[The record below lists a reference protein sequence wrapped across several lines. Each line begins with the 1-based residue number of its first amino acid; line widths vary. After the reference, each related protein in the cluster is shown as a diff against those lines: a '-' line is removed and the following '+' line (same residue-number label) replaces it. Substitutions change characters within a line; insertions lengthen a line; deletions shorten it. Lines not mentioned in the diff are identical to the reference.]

1 MSQLHHNTTLSIY
14 SDPPKFRH
22 NRIIC
27 TIGPG
32 TQSVEML
39 KKLILEGMSVAR
51 MNFSHGSYEFHKMTI
66 DNVREA
72 ARQLA
77 RHVAIALDT
86 KGPEIRTG
94 RMEGG
99 EARLEAGAYVF
110 VTTNREFE
118 AKGTKDKFYIDYEN
132 LTNVMKVGS
141 HIFIDDG
148 ILNLEVVEK
157 CGDSLR
163 CLVHNTHLLTDR
175 KGCNLPKTDVDLPAV
190 SEKDK
195 ADLHFGAE
203 NEVDMVFAS
212 FIRSADQVRQV
223 RDALVTSK
231 VKEGIAHKI
240 IVISKIEN
248 HQGVENIDDII
259 AMSDGIMVARGD
271 LGVEIPAEK
280 VLTAQKMLISK
291 CNVVGKPVI
300 CATQMLES
308 MTFNPRPTRA
318 EVSDVANAVLDGADC
333 VMLSGETAKGKFPV
347 EVVSYMARICCEA
360 QNAQRNTVIF
370 NSIKHLQSIPMTPE
384 EAVCSSAVNTAYEVQ
399 AKAIAVLSNSGRSAQ
414 LLSKYR
420 PDCPIFC
427 ASQLTHICRQ
437 LCIVRGTIPVFYD
450 VEALGDDPTRDKR
463 VELCI
468 QSAKEAGCVRAG
480 DLMIAVH
487 ADLHTKGYAN
497 QSRVIQVS

>member
-1 MSQLHHNTTLSIY
+1 
-14 SDPPKFRH
+14 
-22 NRIIC
+22 
-27 TIGPG
+27 
-32 TQSVEML
+32 
-39 KKLILEGMSVAR
+39 
-51 MNFSHGSYEFHKMTI
+51 
-66 DNVREA
+66 
-72 ARQLA
+72 
-77 RHVAIALDT
+77 
-86 KGPEIRTG
+86 
-94 RMEGG
+94 
-99 EARLEAGAYVF
+99 
-110 VTTNREFE
+110 
-118 AKGTKDKFYIDYEN
+118 
-132 LTNVMKVGS
+132 
-141 HIFIDDG
+141 
-148 ILNLEVVEK
+148 
-157 CGDSLR
+157 
-163 CLVHNTHLLTDR
+163 
-175 KGCNLPKTDVDLPAV
+175 
-190 SEKDK
+190 
-195 ADLHFGAE
+195 
-203 NEVDMVFAS
+203 
-212 FIRSADQVRQV
+212 
-223 RDALVTSK
+223 VTSK